1 MTGPRV
7 VLLVEVDGG
16 DVIAVE
22 FASRDAADTFESR
35 IPFEVVGR
43 PQVMGPKRF
52 ESHFAPGG
60 RFA

>member
-22 FASRDAADTFESR
+22 FSSREASAEYESR

-43 PQVMGPKRF
+43 PQVMGPKKF
-52 ESHFAPGG
+52 EAHFAPGG
-60 RFA
+60 RFQ